1 MAIGWM
7 TALKL
12 VPWADVI
19 EATPQ
24 ILQAARRLMGSTRKG
39 PATDME
45 AAAADAGGGAVTM
58 TTADQLAVLRDAL
71 VQLQDEQR
79 ASAQLIESLAEQ
91 NAVLVRAVDA
101 LRQRQQRLV
110 WAAWLLAA
118 STAGLL
124 AWAFTR

>member
-39 PATDME
+39 PASDME
-45 AAAADAGGGAVTM
+45 AAAAGASGGAVTM